1 VSRSGWRS
9 VGCALALG
17 ALALGATSCAST
29 TGGAEARGA
38 SEVKKPD
45 VGQLGTGAAVPADAA
60 SPGSTGGDMSALNQ
74 KLLQRGRS
82 AQPAGDLPLGAGDL
96 IEVSVVDLPEL
107 SARKV
112 RVPREGGVKLPL
124 VGELPVAGHTA
135 SAVEEDLRQ
144 RLQKT
149 YMHDPQVTVFVHER
163 RSQRISV
170 LGAVRKGGLLE
181 LSGRVR
187 LADALAMAE
196 GLSDDAD
203 HVVYLFRR
211 VPADIAAQ
219 AAQASPETPGLAKT
233 VPATALAKPDAGGAP
248 GGAAG
253 RTQGGPPAMADVMTT
268 IDLEKIANGNEE
280 FNVPLEAGDVIQVP
294 RAGAV
299 YVGGQV
305 TKPGSFVLKGKT
317 TVHQAILAAGGP
329 TNVAA
334 LADVR
339 LYHTKPDGQIT
350 VDAFDLD
357 KFEEGQA
364 SPEVKKNDV
373 VVVGKHMGKAIFYG
387 TLDFVRGV
395 LGMSV
400 GF

>member
-1 VSRSGWRS
+1 MNRSGWRS
-9 VGCALALG
+9 IGGAHALG
-17 ALALGATSCAST
+17 ALALGAASCASSK
-29 TGGAEARGA
+29 GGA
-38 SEVKKPD
+38 SEVRKPD
-45 VGQLGTGAAVPADAA
+45 VGQIGTGSVVPAEGAPAPGAA
-60 SPGSTGGDMSALNQ
+60 GSAGGGDMSSLNR
-74 KLLQRGRS
+74 KLLQRGRPT
-82 AQPAGDLPLGAGDL
+82 QPAGDLPLGAGDL

-124 VGELPVAGHTA
+124 LGEVPVAGQTA
-135 SAVEEDLRQ
+135 SAVEEDLRA

-181 LSGRVR
+181 LSGSVR

-196 GLSDDAD
+196 GLADDAD

-211 VPADIAAQ
+211 VPADVAAQ

-233 VPATALAKPDAGGAP
+233 VPATALAKPDAEAAKAGPGSQGGGA
-248 GGAAG
+248 
-253 RTQGGPPAMADVMTT
+253 PAMADVMTT

-294 RAGAV
+294 RAGAI

-329 TNVAA
+329 TNIAA
-334 LADVR
+334 LKDVR
-339 LYHTKPDGQIT
+339 LYHTKPDGAIT
-350 VDAFDLD
+350 VDNLSLD

-373 VVVGKHMGKAIFYG
+373 VVVGKSTGKAIFYG

-395 LGMSV
+395 FGMSK